1 MKSDRRKKEL
11 ATKRAAKQA
20 AMNAPGGVS
29 KYGKKQAEQRNGHY
43 RKTSPF
49 YQSQQG

>member
-1 MKSDRRKKEL
+1 MKSDKR
-11 ATKRAAKQA
+11 KRARAKKHAEKAA
-20 AMNAPGGVS
+20 AMSAPGGVS

-49 YQSQQG
+49 YQA